1 VTLIFAGCGA
11 LGYRPPAPE
20 TIIPLQKKPMGV
32 QLVAGRFREDILLS
46 AGADIETAGPKIEI
60 ANPV

>member
-1 VTLIFAGCGA
+1 MNGDFNIHMDDAKDRGTKI
-11 LGYRPPAPE
+11 
-20 TIIPLQKKPMGV
+20 MS
-32 QLVAGRFREDILLS
+32 DILLS

>member
-1 VTLIFAGCGA
+1 M
-11 LGYRPPAPE
+11 GYRPPAPE
-20 TIIPLQKKPMGV
+20 TIIPLQKRPMGV